1 MVKVS
6 RQTVAI
12 ILFLAVAFLSFQASQ
27 PQKAHAQS
35 NVYVASLNQD
45 IDPGANNFV
54 TSSINDATSSGIH
67 NFILILNTNGG
78 DGADMEDIISAI
90 ATYEGDCSTNNFTT
104 LVAPGSAHA
113 FSAGAY
119 IAESSCNIVMVPGT
133 VIGSA
138 TPIVSGIPTGEE
150 NTTLT
155 KDINA
160 FATYM
165 STLTQQHGRNYNA
178 TSLMVT
184 KGVSYSC
191 GTFTSCN
198 ATAENVANRAL
209 NTTDT
214 QQALI
219 DLGAGGATIHIPGT
233 LPTFLSIISDPNL
246 DSVLFLA
253 GIFLILADLYHPT
266 LIFTAIG
273 AAAIVLALLGLGT
286 FGAPLV
292 SIILMIIGSLF
303 IFLELK
309 IHHGVAAIAGVAI
322 FIVGFLLIFNL
333 PSSAPAP
340 PSCPSTGCPTGA
352 GTFMP
357 LGILTYIVLG
367 LVGGGGILGSIYLYK
382 VRETM
387 MRRPPAQN
395 PKAIIGKQGHL
406 TSDLKAGGVAT
417 ANIGSEDYS
426 VTGQSD
432 LPRGTQVVV
441 KDVQRLHLVVEKTE
455 TP

>member
-6 RQTVAI
+6 RQTIVLV
-12 ILFLAVAFLSFQASQ
+12 LFLAVAFLSVQASL

-35 NVYVASLNQD
+35 NVYVASLNQN

-54 TSSINDATSSGIH
+54 TSSINDATSAGIH

-90 ATYEGDCSTNNFTT
+90 SSYEAAGNNFTT
-104 LVAPGSAHA
+104 LIAPNGAFA
-113 FSAGAY
+113 FSAGSY
-119 IAESSCNIVMVPGT
+119 IAESSTTIVMVPGT

-165 STLTQQHGRNYNA
+165 TTLTQEHGRNSTA

-184 KGVSYSC
+184 RGVSYSC
-191 GTFTSCN
+191 GTFASCQAKQNGVINEDLN
-198 ATAENVANRAL
+198 ANSTGQALTAL
-209 NTTDT
+209 N
-214 QQALI
+214 
-219 DLGAGGATIHIPGT
+219 AGDAPIHTPGS

-246 DSVLFLA
+246 DSILFLA

-266 LIFTAIG
+266 LIFTVIG
-273 AAAIVLALLGLGT
+273 VAVIALALLGLGT
-286 FGAPLV
+286 FGAPIV
-292 SIILMIIGSLF
+292 SIVLMVIGAIF

-333 PSSAPAP
+333 PSSAPVP
-340 PSCPSTGCPTGA
+340 TSCPSTGCPTGA
-352 GTFMP
+352 GNFMP
-357 LGILTYIVLG
+357 IGTLTYAVLG
-367 LVGGGGILGSIYLYK
+367 LVGGGGVLGAIYLYK

-387 MRRPPAQN
+387 MRRPLAQN
-395 PKAIIGKQGHL
+395 PKAIIGKQGVL
-406 TSDLKAGGVAT
+406 KSDLKAGGVAT

-426 VTGQSD
+426 VTGQAD
-432 LPRGTQVVV
+432 LPRGTQVIV
-441 KDVQRLHLVVEKTE
+441 KDVQRLHLVVEKAE
-455 TP
+455 TA